1 MQMRA
6 ERRTAYDKPT
16 GSPAVAAAI
25 RQARAQAGKSQF
37 ALAAVIG
44 VTQQCVQR
52 WEAAKSAPSEETWV
66 QLELA
71 LGPLGIVR
79 ESRPRSSEERPMTG
93 QPEPVLRR
101 HADHDPSLI
110 CRPALG
116 YGLCEVLG
124 DEEAGRGMGEG
135 VRWGAYVEQ
144 RLGELERGEGDY
156 TGTTPAVRCHRG
168 ACP

>member
-25 RQARAQAGKSQF
+25 RQARAQAGKSQY

-52 WEAAKSAPSEETWV
+52 WEAAKSAPSEESWV

-71 LGPLGIVR
+71 LGPLGVVR
-79 ESRPRSSEERPMTG
+79 DPRP
-93 QPEPVLRR
+93 
-101 HADHDPSLI
+101 
-110 CRPALG
+110 
-116 YGLCEVLG
+116 
-124 DEEAGRGMGEG
+124 EAGEDR
-135 VRWGAYVEQ
+135 Q
-144 RLGELERGEGDY
+144 RGEADGR
-156 TGTTPAVRCHRG
+156 A
-168 ACP
+168 A